1 VADKDLSICL
11 TGATGWLGRS
21 LLEVPND
28 STTPHRF
35 SIYGRNSSTILNDLG
50 KSFKIKPFDLQAI
63 AKDEYE
69 VFAPLAFATRDKI
82 TKMNLEEYINANKR
96 IIADAVSVI
105 LRGNVRSVINI
116 SSGVVSHKSESQQ
129 ADPSYKVY
137 AELKEFQEQEFAAAC
152 DATGSQFINCR
163 VYSLSGIDMIE
174 PSKFAIG
181 NLVQQAILKGAIE
194 LNSKSSVIRR
204 YMDSRDLMYLLLK
217 CVGAKSTLNLESG
230 GEEVTLLELSK
241 SILVQFNCST
251 ENIFFKTDEILLS
264 NNYSSDKEDF
274 ENLAKKFDYPLTN
287 LAGQVENVANTL
299 KRKILH

>member
-163 VYSLSGIDMIE
+163 VYSVTGIDMIE

-241 SILVQFNCST
+241 SILGQFNCST

-287 LAGQVENVANTL
+287 LAEQVENVANTL